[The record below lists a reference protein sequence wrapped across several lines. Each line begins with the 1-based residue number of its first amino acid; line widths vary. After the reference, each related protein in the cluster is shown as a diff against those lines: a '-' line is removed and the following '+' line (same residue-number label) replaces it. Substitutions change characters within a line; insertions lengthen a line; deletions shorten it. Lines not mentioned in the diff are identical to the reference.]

1 MQFKLIVKPYFV
13 LSHYLCLSLMKN
25 FLALLFLMVLIS
37 SCGVKPPS
45 YATSRF
51 TEEQK
56 NLILSGSE
64 KTPMRVYKINNKQD
78 SLLLRTNSDY
88 VSIKKDKELLGVL
101 IERMKTTMTDSMS
114 LGVGIAAPQ
123 VGILKRVIIVQR
135 FDKKSFPTEGY
146 INPVI
151 VQYSKK
157 TQPCKEGCLSIPG
170 RSDMLNTRAY
180 AILLEYDTLNGEHQ
194 TEMIEDFTAVI
205 FQHEIDHLN
214 GILYID
220 HLQQEITDTKH

>member
-1 MQFKLIVKPYFV
+1 
-13 LSHYLCLSLMKN
+13 MKN
-25 FLALLFLMVLIS
+25 FLALLFLMVLVS
-37 SCGVKPPS
+37 SCGVKPTT
-45 YATSRF
+45 YTTTRF
-51 TEEQK
+51 TQEQK
-56 NLILSGSE
+56 DLILSSPNQ
-64 KTPMRVYKINNKQD
+64 KTMRVFKITNQRD
-78 SLLLRTNSDY
+78 SLLLRTNSEY
-88 VSIKKDKELLGVL
+88 VSVKKDKELLGRL

-135 FDKKSFPTEGY
+135 FDKKNFPIEGY

-170 RSDMLNTRAY
+170 RSDMLNMRAY
-180 AILLEYDTLNGEHQ
+180 AILLEYDTLDGKHH
-194 TEMIEDFTAVI
+194 TEMVEDFTAVV

-220 HLQQEITDTKH
+220 HLQQEVTETKHQ

>member
-1 MQFKLIVKPYFV
+1 
-13 LSHYLCLSLMKN
+13 MKN
-25 FLALLFLMVLIS
+25 FLVLLFLMVLVS
-37 SCGVKPPS
+37 SCGVKPSS
-45 YATSRF
+45 YTTTRF

-64 KTPMRVYKINNKQD
+64 KTPMRVFKITNQQD
-78 SLLLRTNSDY
+78 SLLLRTNSEY
-88 VSIKKDKELLGVL
+88 VSVKKDKELLQHL

-135 FDKKSFPTEGY
+135 FDKKNFPLEGY

-157 TQPCKEGCLSIPG
+157 AQPCKEGCLSIPG

-180 AILLEYDTLNGEHQ
+180 AILLEYDTIDNKHH
-194 TEMIEDFTAVI
+194 TEMVEDFTAVI

-220 HLQQEITDTKH
+220 HLQQEVTDTKH